1 MTWAPDLS
9 QNTAACKNPVMPRRG
24 GGVCDVWFPEH
35 RTIIDAVVPGVP
47 LAAYVRG

>member
-1 MTWAPDLS
+1 MQKPRYAPS
-9 QNTAACKNPVMPRRG
+9 G